1 MSEEAALCQEQAHL
15 QEALLRS
22 KSCGGPPISGD
33 DIVIFRL
40 SRFSK
45 DVQEILTTSSQ
56 LGPCHHQV
64 TDAGCQ
70 VRPDFTD
77 ATCLV
82 PITAEQYAELDLH
95 LEVHRILACRKD
107 RDLIMKAL
115 RQVSSRQRPKLRN
128 EDHAYLTQAPK
139 DHPPVDS
146 AEESD
151 RAELHITEE
160 CVLNGF
166 VHFKLPCD
174 VSEIASDK
182 ACHSAPAGTSDTAN
196 AQPRNVHR
204 FRFCNIKRLDVC
216 FFFFSKQLKSEAR

>member
-1 MSEEAALCQEQAHL
+1 MVPYPREAPFDEEVDFPLDDKVYEAAMQLLSNAAIAAIEAESTLASGPAITPPLIEGLQAETTPELEEVLQMSEEAALCQEQAHL

-45 DVQEILTTSSQ
+45 DVQEILSTSSQ

-95 LEVHRILACRKD
+95 LEV
-107 RDLIMKAL
+107 
-115 RQVSSRQRPKLRN
+115 
-128 EDHAYLTQAPK
+128 T
-139 DHPPVDS
+139 
-146 AEESD
+146 
-151 RAELHITEE
+151 
-160 CVLNGF
+160 
-166 VHFKLPCD
+166 
-174 VSEIASDK
+174 
-182 ACHSAPAGTSDTAN
+182 TSWLVGRT
-196 AQPRNVHR
+196 V
-204 FRFCNIKRLDVC
+204 I
-216 FFFFSKQLKSEAR
+216 